1 MSDTM
6 WSYVELM
13 YFIARLIIEFNFIN
27 IIIWFIVVWW
37 GLDDSVLFTHEKMAG
52 IWYILFVKCE
62 GRIFAKSSF

>member
-13 YFIARLIIEFNFIN
+13 YFIARLIIELNFIN
-27 IIIWFIVVWW
+27 IIIWFIVVCL
-37 GLDDSVLFTHEKMAG
+37 GLDDSVFITHEKMAG
-52 IWYILFVKCE
+52 IWYKWFVKCE